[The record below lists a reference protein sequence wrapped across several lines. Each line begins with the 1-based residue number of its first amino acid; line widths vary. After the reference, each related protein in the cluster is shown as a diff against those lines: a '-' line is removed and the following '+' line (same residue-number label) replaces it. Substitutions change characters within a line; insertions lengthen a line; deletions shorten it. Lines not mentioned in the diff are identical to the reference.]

1 MSKEYIMGR
10 GLYETRFKFDTKIIS
25 DNTANSEVRTRM
37 ATPEE
42 LAESRRKAQE
52 ALRRDGTASE
62 FMRGVITDT
71 YYQAM
76 DIIKIFSKDYINNPD
91 MLKKIRIANDIIN
104 SKLQE
109 DNKDNNEDVKDTN
122 KQYPWMT

>member
-1 MSKEYIMGR
+1 MGR

-52 ALRRDGTASE
+52 AIRRDDKASE

-71 YYQAM
+71 YY
-76 DIIKIFSKDYINNPD
+76 
-91 MLKKIRIANDIIN
+91 
-104 SKLQE
+104 
-109 DNKDNNEDVKDTN
+109 
-122 KQYPWMT
+122 